1 MNKKFLYIITP
12 CFLFVLYMMLS
23 SSSGGIN
30 GQSVAGCTCHGSV
43 SNNTLVTITGLPAGG
58 YTNGTVYPITISV
71 TNTTLV
77 GTTPF
82 GLRDGFNLT
91 ATTGAFTAIAGTA
104 LNGAT
109 EIRHTTPKAP
119 VSGTASWT
127 FNWTAPASGNASV
140 AFFVSGNATNGNGS
154 SAGDQWNQTSAFV
167 AKNGVALSV
176 SASAPNILCNGGTAT
191 VTATAIGGS
200 PAYQYCLN
208 AGTFQSGNTFSSV
221 LAGTYTVT
229 VRDATLATAST
240 VITLNQ
246 PTAITATPTAG
257 TILCNPGTTSIT
269 VAASGGTGAFTYRL
283 NTGAY
288 QASNTF
294 NTVAPGTY
302 TITARDANLCTK
314 TSTIVVSQ
322 PAALSFTAPVLT
334 QPSCNGS
341 TGAATVNAVGGTGTK
356 TYTINPLGPQS
367 NTTGVFSGLTGT
379 QVYTATCTDANNC
392 TKTITFTMT
401 QPSLITFGS
410 PTTVQPPCSASTGQI
425 TLTATGGTGAKTYTI
440 QPLGP
445 QSNTTGVFTG
455 LSGQV
460 YTITATDANN
470 CTKTSTVN
478 LPCIPVPAL
487 SLKLFSQ
494 GYYAGASL
502 MVPTLN
508 NQGLGNP
515 LNQTDTLELSLRA
528 ITSPYNIIFQANQV
542 VQTNGTLLWDL
553 PPAANGNSYYVVIRH
568 RNILETWSQNPITIN
583 GTTTY
588 DFSISANQA
597 YGGNQIEMEPGVF
610 AFYTGDITQDGVV
623 DGLDF
628 GDWENDNNN
637 FAGGYVSSDFNGDG
651 VVDGLDFL
659 IWEPNNNNF
668 VGIMAP

>member
-1 MNKKFLYIITP
+1 
-12 CFLFVLYMMLS
+12 
-23 SSSGGIN
+23 
-30 GQSVAGCTCHGSV
+30 
-43 SNNTLVTITGLPAGG
+43 
-58 YTNGTVYPITISV
+58 
-71 TNTTLV
+71 V
-77 GTTPF
+77 G
-82 GLRDGFNLT
+82 
-91 ATTGAFTAIAGTA
+91 
-104 LNGAT
+104 
-109 EIRHTTPKAP
+109 
-119 VSGTASWT
+119 
-127 FNWTAPASGNASV
+127 
-140 AFFVSGNATNGNGS
+140 FFVSGNATNGNGS
-154 SAGDQWNQTSAFV
+154 TSGDQWNQTSAFV
-167 AKNGVALSV
+167 AKNGVPLSV
-176 SASAPNILCNGGTAT
+176 SATAPNILCNGGNAT

-200 PAYQYCLN
+200 PAYQYRLN

-221 LAGTYTVT
+221 LTGTYTVT
-229 VRDATLATAST
+229 VRDATLATATT

-269 VAASGGTGAFTYRL
+269 VAASGGTGAFNYRL
-283 NTGAY
+283 NTGTF

-294 NTVAPGTY
+294 NSVAAGTY

-322 PAALSFTAPVLT
+322 PAALSFTAPALT

-341 TGAATVNAVGGTGTK
+341 TGAATVSAIGGTGIK

-367 NTTGVFSGLTGT
+367 NTTGIFSGLTGT
-379 QVYTATCTDANNC
+379 QVYTVTCTDANNC
-392 TKTITFTMT
+392 TKTITFTIT

-410 PTTVQPPCSASTGQI
+410 ATTLQPPCSASTGQI
-425 TLTATGGTGAKTYTI
+425 TLTAAGGTGAKTYTI

-445 QSNTTGVFTG
+445 QGNTTGVFTG

-478 LPCIPVPAL
+478 LACIPVPAL

-508 NQGLGNP
+508 NQGMSNP

-528 ITSPYNIIFQANQV
+528 STTPYNIIFQSNQV

-553 PPAANGNSYYVVIRH
+553 PPAANGNTYYVVIRH

-588 DFSISANQA
+588 DFSVSANQA

-610 AFYTGDITQDGVV
+610 AFYSGDINQDGVV

-637 FAGGYVSSDFNGDG
+637 FAGGYVNTDFNGDG